1 MDLSAT
7 AVVVPYKGTKY
18 IVGFCHVKRLED
30 VYAEL
35 GLYEAH
41 IEGMRSS
48 NSMLNGWCGDY
59 EFFVDSF
66 IHVGFFV
73 AMQVGL

>member
-1 MDLSAT
+1 M
-7 AVVVPYKGTKY
+7 
-18 IVGFCHVKRLED
+18 
-30 VYAEL
+30 AEL

-41 IEGMRSS
+41 VEGTRSS
-48 NSMLNGWCGDY
+48 NFVLIGCCSDY

-73 AMQVGL
+73 AMQVGS